1 MDIDIDDILAE
12 LDRDTTAVDH
22 GTSTPAADTSDIQND
37 STRVH
42 AEDTHT
48 KHVCTPEKD
57 YQALVTH
64 WRNERMCPEL
74 LPYPHLLMGRVLQRV
89 QEQMEHIECLS
100 MGFLDDGGHQ
110 ADNLTSKLPLLC
122 MEAELERLKFVIRS
136 FVRCRLA
143 KVDKYGLYLR
153 QLETIKDS
161 PVPLDELL
169 SSQELVYYEKHSAIL
184 LKLLNNTILKHMPLE
199 LQAVDDTEGSV
210 NMIEEPQWS
219 KFVFVLVT
227 GGGYDDPALETNEQ
241 GQMCYAVSIKELNEE
256 VELAVG
262 GIYVLRYNV
271 VRDLLREGKVVLI

>member
-1 MDIDIDDILAE
+1 M
-12 LDRDTTAVDH
+12 
-22 GTSTPAADTSDIQND
+22 
-37 STRVH
+37 
-42 AEDTHT
+42 
-48 KHVCTPEKD
+48 
-57 YQALVTH
+57 
-64 WRNERMCPEL
+64 
-74 LPYPHLLMGRVLQRV
+74 
-89 QEQMEHIECLS
+89 
-100 MGFLDDGGHQ
+100 
-110 ADNLTSKLPLLC
+110 
-122 MEAELERLKFVIRS
+122 
-136 FVRCRLA
+136 
-143 KVDKYGLYLR
+143 YLR

-169 SSQELVYYEKHSAIL
+169 SSQELVYHEKHSAIL
-184 LKLLNNTILKHMPLE
+184 LKLLNTTILKHMPLE

-227 GGGYDDPALETNEQ
+227 GGGYDDPSLETNEQ